1 MARRPSDPKKETQK
15 SPQAQPEPT
24 RLERAGEV
32 FIEHHPAPPT
42 GPADK
47 QIHPRRP
54 LPLVPDAPAKPSK
67 TENDKD
73 N

>member
-1 MARRPSDPKKETQK
+1 MARQPSDPEKKTQE
-15 SPQAQPEPT
+15 SPQPQPEPT

-32 FIEHHPAPPT
+32 IVELRPAPPT

-54 LPLVPDAPAKPSK
+54 LPLIPGAPIKPSK

-73 N
+73 K